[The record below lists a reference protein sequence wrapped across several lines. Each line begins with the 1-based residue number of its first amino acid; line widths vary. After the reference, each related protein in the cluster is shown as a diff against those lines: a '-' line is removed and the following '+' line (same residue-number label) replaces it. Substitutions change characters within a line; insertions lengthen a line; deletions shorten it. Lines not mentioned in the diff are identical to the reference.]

1 MAIKPVEYNDNNVR
15 VVNGL
20 CYNMNCSS
28 GTNAAKAEPADY
40 YVSVCIRRIC
50 CLSFFVHFFALL
62 FIVIFVILYLN
73 MQNLYKSTFDED
85 GLVYYSSNVC
95 RNAVNSVLVG
105 TRKKVE

>member
-1 MAIKPVEYNDNNVR
+1 MEYNDNNFR

-20 CYNMNCSS
+20 CYNMNCRS

-50 CLSFFVHFFALL
+50 CLSLCSFFALL

-73 MQNLYKSTFDED
+73 MQNLYKRTFDED

-105 TRKKVE
+105 NRKKVEIT